1 MSNNRI
7 DPFTGCN
14 IDGEEEEEEKDNR
27 SPLIRLLFR
36 K

>member
-1 MSNNRI
+1 MSNNKI

-14 IDGEEEEEEKDNR
+14 ISGEEEEEEKDNR